1 MAKMRCTDQEI
12 YQKRT
17 KYSYNNA
24 FRKSGDK
31 VKAGDILI
39 DGPAADQGELALGQ
53 NLVIAYASFDG
64 LGYEDA
70 IIVSD
75 RIVRDDLLTS
85 IHINEYEA
93 LVMDTKLGPEE
104 ITSDIPNVSETEL
117 RNLTE
122 EGIVAVGSE
131 VTQNDI
137 LVGKIAPKGDTE
149 LSPEE
154 RLLRAIFG
162 EKARDVRDTSLRM
175 PHGETGTVIRGILI
189 ATKRDELD
197 PGVNMK
203 VVVHVAQI
211 RKVTVMTRL
220 QDVTETKVLSPRLF
234 SARYAIRQM
243 EPVDIIIS
251 PLSEP
256 S

>member
-1 MAKMRCTDQEI
+1 MPLV
-12 YQKRT
+12 
-17 KYSYNNA
+17 
-24 FRKSGDK
+24 KSGDK

-162 EKARDVRDTSLRM
+162 
-175 PHGETGTVIRGILI
+175 
-189 ATKRDELD
+189 
-197 PGVNMK
+197 
-203 VVVHVAQI
+203 
-211 RKVTVMTRL
+211 
-220 QDVTETKVLSPRLF
+220 
-234 SARYAIRQM
+234 
-243 EPVDIIIS
+243 
-251 PLSEP
+251 
-256 S
+256 